1 MKLETETIQIDNNAL
16 NENVENSFWEE
27 FINARLKSTFER
39 IIIACFIYV
48 IAFILQIKTFMLPW
62 LGLAVL
68 FQILDSIY
76 AKKLIANISSKK
88 DRNNYIFMAT
98 LSSVAMS
105 LVVIIFWF
113 SNNHIAQMLI
123 PILVA
128 GALFIITMTA
138 NKIKN
143 LSNYLNSPYIIIAL
157 SCFTYEFITESQY
170 HRIHTF
176 ALIISTLAILI
187 VNYITM
193 SKRLNISQNYKQAL
207 IDAEEKRIEAEK
219 SNENKSHFLATISHE
234 LRTPLNAILG
244 SATLIGQQN
253 IDIKTKELLGTMI
266 NASQGMISLLNDLLD
281 LSKIEAGKMEF
292 EDLVYSP
299 EHQIKKSTELFTG
312 PLTSKNLKLE
322 ININESLP
330 KAIHGDPTRVGQIIN
345 NLLSNAIKF
354 TEKGSIIVKAN
365 CDDKFVYISVKDSGI
380 GLTPEGIS
388 RLFKPFSQAEKSTS
402 RHHGGTGLGLSTAH
416 NLATLMGGDLVVESE
431 YGHGATFTLSLPKI
445 IADDSELPKEELDL
459 DNVSPMADGETIR
472 VLAADDNASNRFI
485 LKSFLDLIAAETTLV
500 SDGLEAVE
508 AAKDNDYDI
517 ILLDVRMPALD
528 GLGACREIR
537 KLGGNNQNVPII
549 MVSAD
554 AGPTHVKLGT
564 AAGAN
569 GYISKPILAPTLF
582 AALEEHLGS

>member
-1 MKLETETIQIDNNAL
+1 MKLETETIQIDNDAL
-16 NENVENSFWEE
+16 INNVETDFWSE

-62 LGLAVL
+62 LGLTIL

-76 AKKLIANISSKK
+76 AKKLIANISSIK
-88 DRNNYIFMAT
+88 DRNNYKFMAT
-98 LSSVAMS
+98 LSSAAMS
-105 LVVIIFWF
+105 LVIIIFWF
-113 SNNHIAQMLI
+113 SNNHIAQILI

-143 LSNYLNSPYIIIAL
+143 LSLYLNSPYIIIAL
-157 SCFTYEFITESQY
+157 ACFTYELITQSQF
-170 HRIHTF
+170 HRIQTF

-187 VNYITM
+187 VNYFT
-193 SKRLNISQNYKQAL
+193 SSRRVNISQNYKQAL
-207 IDAEEKRIEAEK
+207 IHAEEKRLEAVK

-234 LRTPLNAILG
+234 LRTPMNAILG

-253 IDIKTKELLGTMI
+253 NDPKTKELLGTMI

-312 PLTSKNLKLE
+312 PLSSKNLKLE
-322 ININESLP
+322 VDIHEAFP
-330 KAIHGDPTRVGQIIN
+330 KAIHGDPSRVSQIIN

-365 CDDKFVYISVKDSGI
+365 YDDKFVYISVTDSGI

-388 RLFKPFSQAEKSTS
+388 RLFKPFSQAETSTS

-445 IADDSELPKEELDL
+445 IADESELPKEELDL
-459 DNVSPMADGETIR
+459 DNVSTMADGEIIR

-485 LKSFLDLIAAETTLV
+485 LKSFLDLIGAETTLV
-500 SDGLEAVE
+500 NDGLEAVE
-508 AAKDNDYDI
+508 AAKGNEYDI

-554 AGPTHVKLGT
+554 AGPTHVKLGA

-569 GYISKPILAPTLF
+569 GYISKPIIAPTLF